1 MSLLTSE
8 AGDVARQ
15 QTEVRYHRERRDLC
29 RARVDGAHAA
39 SPMRLRHLEQAYEEA
54 VQAIDV
60 AEARLEEDNTPE
72 TRSTNIGAESTLN
85 PTHGLSRAGARP
97 SDDSHS
103 PDARDAIARTRDET
117 AAERD
122 RVATVR
128 DRLAETR
135 EEQIDDH
142 DCAAAMQRA
151 AAALDR
157 EHAVSDRRLAAADRE
172 HAAAERSAAGAD
184 ELTGALRRGVGLA
197 AVQREIERAHRTN
210 GPLVLA
216 FVDLDGL
223 KEVNDSCGH
232 AAGDRLLKRTA
243 ELITTH
249 LRPYDVVVR
258 IGGDEFVCSL
268 HGIGTDA
275 VRQRFELVSADL
287 TTAPEAGSISVGLAE
302 MKAGDSLD
310 DLILKAD
317 LALLA
322 TRGAGSHHSR
332 VWRRPPRPR
341 TSAPP
346 KER

>member
-1 MSLLTSE
+1 
-8 AGDVARQ
+8 
-15 QTEVRYHRERRDLC
+15 
-29 RARVDGAHAA
+29 
-39 SPMRLRHLEQAYEEA
+39 
-54 VQAIDV
+54 
-60 AEARLEEDNTPE
+60 
-72 TRSTNIGAESTLN
+72 
-85 PTHGLSRAGARP
+85 
-97 SDDSHS
+97 
-103 PDARDAIARTRDET
+103 
-117 AAERD
+117 
-122 RVATVR
+122 
-128 DRLAETR
+128 
-135 EEQIDDH
+135 
-142 DCAAAMQRA
+142 MQRT

-157 EHAVSDRRLAAADRE
+157 EHAVSDRRFAAADRE

-216 FVDLDGL
+216 FVDVDGL

-258 IGGDEFVCSL
+258 VGGDEFVCSL

-287 TTAPEAGSISVGLAE
+287 TAAPEAGSISVGLAE

-317 LALLA
+317 LALLT

-332 VWRRPPRPR
+332 VWRRPTRPR
-341 TSAPP
+341 NSS
-346 KER
+346 